1 MAESIVARDGR
12 RWVVRRRWMPRLGT
26 ETLWGRFH
34 RRFRKVMKR
43 VGDAADVDPG
53 CGELLGE
60 GIAVALV
67 VILVALLLFFVVV
80 PLLVA
85 IVDVLILVLLAIA
98 SALARI
104 LLRRPW
110 IVEAVADDGTLQRW
124 RVVGWRASGD
134 RCTQIARRLEAGL
147 DPDVAL

>member
-1 MAESIVARDGR
+1 MAETVLARDGR

-26 ETLWGRFH
+26 DTLWGRFH
-34 RRFRKVMKR
+34 RRFRKTFDR

-60 GIAVALV
+60 GIAAALV
-67 VILVALLLFFVVV
+67 VIAVALLLFFVAV

-85 IVDVLILVLLAIA
+85 VVDVLILVLLAFLG
-98 SALARI
+98 ALARV

-110 IVEAVADDGTLQRW
+110 TVEAAADDGTVRRW
-124 RVVGWRASGD
+124 RVVGWRASGE
-134 RCTQIARRLEAGL
+134 RCAQIARQCDCACR
-147 DPDVAL
+147 DR